1 LTGWQK
7 TKLVIFCR
15 KWLYF
20 QYLIQTRGTF
30 TQSINIPK
38 HFVAFLNIFKH
49 FTHFLTFLNINIF
62 FAFLKNFRVN
72 MFKNVKKCLKQF
84 WLIAKFEVQ
93 TVVRLFFLKTCVFF
107 SKIQNSKNNGDYI
120 ILFSLTL
127 NHLFQQQF
135 SIII

>member
-1 LTGWQK
+1 
-7 TKLVIFCR
+7 
-15 KWLYF
+15 
-20 QYLIQTRGTF
+20 
-30 TQSINIPK
+30 
-38 HFVAFLNIFKH
+38 
-49 FTHFLTFLNINIF
+49 
-62 FAFLKNFRVN
+62 

-84 WLIAKFEVQ
+84 WFIAKFEVQ
-93 TVVRLFFLKTCVFF
+93 TVVRLFFLKTRVFF

>member
-1 LTGWQK
+1 
-7 TKLVIFCR
+7 
-15 KWLYF
+15 
-20 QYLIQTRGTF
+20 
-30 TQSINIPK
+30 
-38 HFVAFLNIFKH
+38 
-49 FTHFLTFLNINIF
+49 
-62 FAFLKNFRVN
+62 

-135 SIII
+135 SIIISTENEKFHILRCRKVVFL